1 MSWRGRAAR
10 GSGGPRPRISPRSAQ
25 ASAPG
30 SRGSLSTSPRS
41 PSASPRKDSP
51 PSPARWASCTPPECW
66 GKTPSGAT
74 VWPGRRGPPV
84 RRGRSKDRPA
94 RSRRFE
100 IHDLEFTDVI
110 RFAGVDHQAHCLLA
124 DERVAE
130 GRSLTATELAY
141 RAGVSPPTASS
152 HLAKLVQAKLLAVDV
167 EGRYRHYRLAGPNVG
182 HAVEA
187 ILALAGEGEERE
199 EGARRRLGADFV
211 LAARGKAVLQR
222 RGVGVEEA
230 ERQRRAFA
238 RQCLDWTERP
248 GYPRNAISW

>member
-1 MSWRGRAAR
+1 MSWPSPAAR
-10 GSGGPRPRISPRSAQ
+10 RSRRPRPRISPRSAP
-25 ASAPG
+25 ASAPR
-30 SRGSLSTSPRS
+30 SSGSLSTSPRS

-187 ILALAGEGEERE
+187 ILALAGEGEGRASCRERE
-199 EGARRRLGADFV
+199 EISVGAVSLKKKRV
-211 LAARGKAVLQR
+211 TPAVH
-222 RGVGVEEA
+222 
-230 ERQRRAFA
+230 
-238 RQCLDWTERP
+238 
-248 GYPRNAISW
+248 